1 MTSLWGPVKGDKAS
15 IKLAPFRRSGET
27 THQILHFQD
36 HQIYRQNF
44 THFAMIFCSHALVLF
59 GGVQGLEYSLEC
71 DENLKADNV
80 ADLCDLYLNLCPGQ
94 GSRTIRTEVH
104 QYSVSTST

>member
-1 MTSLWGPVKGDKAS
+1 M
-15 IKLAPFRRSGET
+15 
-27 THQILHFQD
+27 
-36 HQIYRQNF
+36 
-44 THFAMIFCSHALVLF
+44 LF

-104 QYSVSTST
+104 NIHQYNNLITSNDKVVFEGFFLSPSMSVFVSSIAGGYLDWPVLS

>member
-1 MTSLWGPVKGDKAS
+1 MTFTLCQHSSQSTRIIHICTVPNLSTKIS
-15 IKLAPFRRSGET
+15 T
-27 THQILHFQD
+27 LHDFF
-36 HQIYRQNF
+36 Y
-44 THFAMIFCSHALVLF
+44 SHAIVLF

-94 GSRTIRTEVH
+94 GSRTIRTEV
-104 QYSVSTST
+104 QNTDTNTTT